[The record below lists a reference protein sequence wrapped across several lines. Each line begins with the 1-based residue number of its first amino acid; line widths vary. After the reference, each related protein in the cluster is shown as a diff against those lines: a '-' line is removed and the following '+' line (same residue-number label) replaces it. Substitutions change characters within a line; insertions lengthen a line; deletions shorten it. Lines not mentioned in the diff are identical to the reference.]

1 MSARRLLLSL
11 AVTAALAVAACGDPP
26 DKEIQQAQGAI
37 DTARAAGAD
46 QYAQTEF
53 AAAED
58 ALKRAHEAVAQRD
71 YRLALNNAL
80 DARER
85 ALAAAKESADRKTTA
100 RADAERELLD
110 AMTALNEMHAKAR
123 GAEASHVPP
132 KLLLSVRRV
141 ITDSEDAVQKARAA
155 FDTSDYL
162 TVIASARETKARL
175 KATAQEVDA
184 ATGGTPAA
192 AGERAKNLLRRFS
205 GKRRF

>member
-26 DKEIQQAQGAI
+26 DKEIEQAQGAI

-46 QYAQTEF
+46 QYAKTEF

-132 KLLLSVRRV
+132 KTLLSVRRV

-155 FDTSDYL
+155 FDKSDYL
-162 TVIASARETKARL
+162 TVIASARETNARL
-175 KATAQEVDA
+175 RAVAQEVDA
-184 ATGGTPAA
+184 ATGGT
-192 AGERAKNLLRRFS
+192 LRR
-205 GKRRF
+205 RR